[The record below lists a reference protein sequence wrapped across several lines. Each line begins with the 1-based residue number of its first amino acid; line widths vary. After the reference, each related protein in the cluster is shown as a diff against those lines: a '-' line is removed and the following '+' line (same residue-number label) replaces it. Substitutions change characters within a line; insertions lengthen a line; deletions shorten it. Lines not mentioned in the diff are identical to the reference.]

1 MRGHHA
7 PRRTGPAHDGKIL
20 FKQLILSTLIH
31 PTLILIRPHTPNSA
45 IPQIFFHPSPNL
57 SQIFTTH
64 LFLPIFFI
72 FLLHS
77 IILSLFT
84 NTHTSH
90 SHPPSS
96 SSSSQLSNLQ
106 VIPDNSTHLCYQSV
120 PPHIHEYDQV
130 PDNQSIYFLT
140 L

>member
-1 MRGHHA
+1 M
-7 PRRTGPAHDGKIL
+7 RRTKTMPAHDQNLHTLRQVNYSCADPMRRGAQVRRTMVNSL
-20 FKQLILSTLIH
+20 FKQLFLSTLIH
-31 PTLILIRPHTPNSA
+31 PTLIFTRLLHPNSA
-45 IPQIFFHPSPNL
+45 IPQIFFHPSL
-57 SQIFTTH
+57 ILTQIFTTH

-77 IILSLFT
+77 LILSLFT

-106 VIPDNSTHLCYQSV
+106 VSPFPRFYKR
-120 PPHIHEYDQV
+120 
-130 PDNQSIYFLT
+130 
-140 L
+140 